1 MPHRCISCTCNGG
14 ARFSLPCF
22 SGRYFPLSHRG
33 ALMAAT
39 FFFRAVASDGK
50 VRTGSLAGDNEKL
63 IARELRKQ
71 GLTPIYVGVAPGKAV
86 LEFKLPSFGKGRRDV
101 LFFTQELSTLLN
113 ATIPLDR
120 ALSITAELTEHA
132 SFRFIVLDIL
142 RVLKGG
148 RSLADSLGTHPA
160 YFSDLYVNMVRAGEA
175 SGSLAVIFER
185 LAEFERSRDDL
196 RNYIIS
202 SMIYPALLAGVGLAS
217 IVLLLT
223 FVVPRFASIFNDST
237 MKIPVPTKMLLEVS
251 NVVTAWWWVGAGAL
265 AGALIVWRVYTR
277 TVAGRLWWD
286 GARLNLPL
294 RGDAFLKAE
303 TARFARAMGTLVGNS
318 VPLVQSLG
326 IAAATLNNKT
336 ISGALAGVAMGVKR
350 GEGTAGPIPKAGVSP
365 PLAAHLLT
373 VGEETGRLDQMFSR
387 MAEIYETDTRA
398 SIRRFTAIFE
408 PVVIL
413 VMGVLIGA
421 LILSM
426 LLAITSINDVTI

>member
-1 MPHRCISCTCNGG
+1 
-14 ARFSLPCF
+14 
-22 SGRYFPLSHRG
+22 
-33 ALMAAT
+33 
-39 FFFRAVASDGK
+39 
-50 VRTGSLAGDNEKL
+50 
-63 IARELRKQ
+63 
-71 GLTPIYVGVAPGKAV
+71 
-86 LEFKLPSFGKGRRDV
+86 
-101 LFFTQELSTLLN
+101 
-113 ATIPLDR
+113 
-120 ALSITAELTEHA
+120 
-132 SFRFIVLDIL
+132 
-142 RVLKGG
+142 GG
-148 RSLADSLGTHPA
+148 RSLADSLGTHPE
-160 YFSDLYVNMVRAGEA
+160 YFSDLYTNMVRAGEA
-175 SGSLAVIFER
+175 SGALAVIFER

-223 FVVPRFASIFNDST
+223 FVVPRFASIFSDST

-286 GARLNLPL
+286 GARLKLPL
-294 RGDAFLKAE
+294 LGDALLKAE
-303 TARFARAMGTLVGNS
+303 TARFARAMGTLVG
-318 VPLVQSLG
+318 
-326 IAAATLNNKT
+326 
-336 ISGALAGVAMGVKR
+336 
-350 GEGTAGPIPKAGVSP
+350 KAGVSP

-398 SIRRFTAIFE
+398 SVRRFTAIFE

-421 LILSM
+421 L
-426 LLAITSINDVTI
+426 